1 MALTDVFLT
10 LNEGEFGKLIGSVS
24 MGKLKTYQLYDR
36 IKTRTHLAKLNAE
49 NLQKAAPRLWSRIG
63 EKDEEFAQD
72 LSQAVLVCHLDMIV
86 AVLNFLGIP
95 HEDGFFAKDVDASP
109 YLTDGW
115 QERVIEKFKG
125 VYPEALVRF
134 YTAHLAWELSPAK
147 S

>member
-10 LNEGEFGKLIGSVS
+10 VGEDGFGQLLRGVS

-49 NLQKAAPRLWSRIG
+49 SLQKSTPRLWTRLS

-95 HEDGFFAKDVDASP
+95 HEDAFFAKDTDAKAQ
-109 YLTDGW
+109 LTDAWKKRGH
-115 QERVIEKFKG
+115 EKFKD
-125 VYPEALVRF
+125 VYTNPLLHV
-134 YTAHLAWELSPAK
+134 YTPHLP
-147 S
+147 

>member
-10 LNEGEFGKLIGSVS
+10 LGEDGFGQIIRGVS

-36 IKTRTHLAKLNAE
+36 IKTRTHLAKLNADS
-49 NLQKAAPRLWSRIG
+49 LQKATPRLWTRLS

-95 HEDGFFAKDVDASP
+95 HEDGFFAKDIDPKP
-109 YLTDGW
+109 YLTEGW
-115 QERVIEKFKG
+115 SERVLEKFQG
-125 VYPEALVRF
+125 AYPDALLKF
-134 YTAHLAWELSPAK
+134 YTGHLAWELKA
-147 S
+147 